1 MYNECRHIM
10 PSGIRCHAPALRE
23 THFCYFHTNL
33 HRVTA
38 PKTKFDD
45 WSLKLPVLEDRRAI
59 QMALT
64 QVLGELAAGR
74 LDPRRAGLLLYGL
87 QIATKVAAR
96 TSMVFLNPV
105 RSLSYE
111 GEDVLAPEKTVCEPP
126 QDCRNCPK
134 SETCDNFMEMEEDD
148 EDEDEEQLPGSVAAV
163 LDKLAGCEED
173 HGAPHHGQDH
183 SVEPQLAQACTAQDA
198 DALQIRESCSRG
210 DRGEIEATNS
220 LRPESPALLQNGF
233 GLQSGVGLRSH
244 AHQPRNRNQRKR
256 KHENRS
262 GNKLHAPM
270 PQVLKQQL
278 RGNKRQHGVG
288 DSPHL
293 QPAPARAAESEGNRD
308 CAQRQGADESN
319 MMHPEIREGCGH
331 AEKPLH
337 NQRRQCECG
346 QQCRN
351 EMENLLLPFLS
362 RPLLAGCIKND
373 RADCCRNE
381 DQARSLRC

>member
-134 SETCDNFMEMEEDD
+134 SETCDNFMEMTTMRTRTKNSCPA
-148 EDEDEEQLPGSVAAV
+148 QLPLCLINWRAARRIMAHPITV
-163 LDKLAGCEED
+163 RTTPLS
-173 HGAPHHGQDH
+173 HSSRRPAPRRRQMPG
-183 SVEPQLAQACTAQDA
+183 
-198 DALQIRESCSRG
+198 
-210 DRGEIEATNS
+210 
-220 LRPESPALLQNGF
+220 
-233 GLQSGVGLRSH
+233 
-244 AHQPRNRNQRKR
+244 
-256 KHENRS
+256 RS
-262 GNKLHAPM
+262 GN
-270 PQVLKQQL
+270 
-278 RGNKRQHGVG
+278 
-288 DSPHL
+288 
-293 QPAPARAAESEGNRD
+293 PAAGAIGAKSTPPTAFVRNHPRFCRTASGFRAARSFVPTRISRGTAISVSANTKIDPAINSMRP
-308 CAQRQGADESN
+308 CRRSSN
-319 MMHPEIREGCGH
+319 SSFAATNANM
-331 AEKPLH
+331 A
-337 NQRRQCECG
+337 
-346 QQCRN
+346 
-351 EMENLLLPFLS
+351 
-362 RPLLAGCIKND
+362 
-373 RADCCRNE
+373 
-381 DQARSLRC
+381 

>member
-183 SVEPQLAQACTAQDA
+183 SVDPQLAQSCTAQDDPA
-198 DALQIRESCSRG
+198 ENLDIVGGRNQAAHSLKEQGHILNQKNVA
-210 DRGEIEATNS
+210 GEKHRRQHRSHCELECLG
-220 LRPESPALLQNGF
+220 LRAALL
-233 GLQSGVGLRSH
+233 
-244 AHQPRNRNQRKR
+244 
-256 KHENRS
+256 
-262 GNKLHAPM
+262 
-270 PQVLKQQL
+270 
-278 RGNKRQHGVG
+278 
-288 DSPHL
+288 
-293 QPAPARAAESEGNRD
+293 
-308 CAQRQGADESN
+308 
-319 MMHPEIREGCGH
+319 
-331 AEKPLH
+331 
-337 NQRRQCECG
+337 
-346 QQCRN
+346 
-351 EMENLLLPFLS
+351 
-362 RPLLAGCIKND
+362 
-373 RADCCRNE
+373 
-381 DQARSLRC
+381 